1 MKNFIFILAMLSF
14 LANCKKNQP
23 PVDIIEDPTDTI
35 PTVIET
41 PIIELGKGYVL
52 KNGIAWNAPFE
63 AWFYHSDSVFYIN
76 VEFVNANLYG
86 EHFFLRDIPC
96 KEGKYPIEL
105 RRALINHLNQ
115 VPDAGFA
122 IFQDYDQGMG
132 FYDTDT
138 TRTDN
143 FLEVLDYDPVE
154 KIVEG
159 QFQVT
164 LKNRES
170 PPDNGTPKYIY
181 MAQGKFHL
189 KIKQP

>member
-1 MKNFIFILAMLSF
+1 MHPSKRGFI
-14 LANCKKNQP
+14 KP
-23 PVDIIEDPTDTI
+23 
-35 PTVIET
+35 
-41 PIIELGKGYVL
+41 
-52 KNGIAWNAPFE
+52 
-63 AWFYHSDSVFYIN
+63 DSVFKIT

-86 EHFFLRDIPC
+86 EHFFLQDIPC
-96 KEGKYPIEL
+96 KVGKYPVEL
-105 RRALINHLNQ
+105 CRVFVNHRNQ
-115 VPDAGFA
+115 VPEANFA

-164 LKNRES
+164 LKNRDS
-170 PPDNGTPKYIY
+170 PPDNGTPEYISLT
-181 MAQGKFHL
+181 QGKFHL
-189 KIKQP
+189 RIKQP